1 MIRAVTVFVFI
12 APQAQLEESAN
23 DRGKPEVPINWDV
36 KRFGGSVFG
45 PWFGRFQEQLL
56 RRSGPKQEP
65 GTASNPP
72 NSVIF
77 LSCCCLLDTFLYA
90 LFLTTSAQLQ
100 RQFQE
105 KTRRKKGS
113 RNSYGVEVDR
123 FRRFS
128 SDPGQSLSDPGER
141 ARLGRWHSPQVAPA
155 APPVPETNKNGGVAG
170 TLLS

>member
-1 MIRAVTVFVFI
+1 MKNLEIF

-45 PWFGRFQEQLL
+45 PWFGGFQEQLL

-77 LSCCCLLDTFLYA
+77 LVSFLFASEVLVRPFFDYLGTA
-90 LFLTTSAQLQ
+90 TKAISRKNTS
-100 RQFQE
+100 
-105 KTRRKKGS
+105 KKGIQ
-113 RNSYGVEVDR
+113 E
-123 FRRFS
+123 
-128 SDPGQSLSDPGER
+128 QSLRRSGPISEIFFR
-141 ARLGRWHSPQVAPA
+141 SWTISVRSWRTCTSRSLA
-155 APPVPETNKNGGVAG
+155 
-170 TLLS
+170 LSSSCACGATCP

>member
-1 MIRAVTVFVFI
+1 MVFNKNEILRNII

-45 PWFGRFQEQLL
+45 PWFGGFQEQLL

-72 NSVIF
+72 NSVI
-77 LSCCCLLDTFLYA
+77 LM
-90 LFLTTSAQLQ
+90 TTSAQLQ

-105 KTRRKKGS
+105 KTRRKEGS
-113 RNSYGVEVDR
+113 RNSHCVEVDR
-123 FRRFS
+123 FLRFS

>member
-1 MIRAVTVFVFI
+1 M
-12 APQAQLEESAN
+12 
-23 DRGKPEVPINWDV
+23 PINWDV

-45 PWFGRFQEQLL
+45 PWFGGFQEQLL
-56 RRSGPKQEP
+56 RRSGPKQES
-65 GTASNPP
+65 GTASNLP
-72 NSVIF
+72 NPVI
-77 LSCCCLLDTFLYA
+77 
-90 LFLTTSAQLQ
+90 LFLVCHIFVRPFFDYLGTATKPISRKTTS
-100 RQFQE
+100 
-105 KTRRKKGS
+105 KK
-113 RNSYGVEVDR
+113 GVEVNR